1 MSGPGTVDGSCL
13 SEATSAH
20 CSRTFSAPDK
30 FDDRL
35 PASLAVQKMFGG
47 REVGHSYFK
56 LQFDESYYGLRGLEI
71 L

>member
-1 MSGPGTVDGSCL
+1 MGGPSTVDESCL
-13 SEATSAH
+13 SETTFAH
-20 CSRTFSAPDK
+20 CSRTFSTLDK
-30 FDDRL
+30 FDDWL